1 MKTWL
6 FDTPLGQ
13 MIAREEEEMLTSLG
27 FLDEGDVPAALS
39 ATTLLLETQR
49 QINAYFSRT
58 LKQFTLPLKL
68 RGTPF
73 QMAVWNHLREVPYG
87 QTVTYGQLARQAGNP
102 KSARPVG
109 GAMHRNPIGIIVP
122 CHRVVGAEGRLTGYG
137 GGLFRKQALLN
148 LEQLP

>member
-1 MKTWL
+1 ML
-6 FDTPLGQ
+6 
-13 MIAREEEEMLTSLG
+13 ASEEEGMLTSLG
-27 FLDEGDVPAALS
+27 FADEVSLPAALS
-39 ATTLLLETQR
+39 PTPLLLEAQR
-49 QINAYFSRT
+49 QINAYFSRA
-58 LKQFTLPLKL
+58 LKQFNLPLKL

-122 CHRVVGAEGRLTGYG
+122 CHRVVGAGGRLTGYG